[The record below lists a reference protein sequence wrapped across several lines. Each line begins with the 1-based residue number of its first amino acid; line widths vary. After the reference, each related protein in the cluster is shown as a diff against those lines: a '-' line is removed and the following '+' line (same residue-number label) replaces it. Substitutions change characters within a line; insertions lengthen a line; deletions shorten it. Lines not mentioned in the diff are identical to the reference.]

1 MIIGSWT
8 GDPIIYG
15 QMDQRSGG
23 LFAFGLIVL
32 WVGRA
37 HGWLVI
43 KQAFRGEKACE
54 PKGRYL
60 SYSTAFWVLVLCV
73 GVMVG
78 WMVLAGGDWLGSIVP
93 VLLLLAFFMLI
104 ARIIAETGLVTRVFE
119 CNASKTLANPVLDGV
134 CASDYCRDFLTD

>member
-104 ARIIAETGLVTRVFE
+104 ARIIAETGLVHGSLNVMLQRPWQIPSWTGFVRPITVETF
-119 CNASKTLANPVLDGV
+119 
-134 CASDYCRDFLTD
+134 